1 MSGKARI
8 GVIGAGW
15 WAVVNHIPVLQAESR
30 LRGRRGQPA
39 GRGRTRGGA
48 EPVRHRARL
57 RGLPRDAGTVEM
69 DGVVI
74 SSPHVLHF
82 EHASAA
88 LAKGCH
94 VLVEKPLTTNAA
106 DARALVA
113 AAKAAGARSSSP
125 MAGTSSRWRPRR
137 RGWSPGR
144 QDRACRPADGQRPR
158 RPLRRPADAG
168 DRRRD
173 VPAAAIDL
181 GRSETG
187 RRLRLGATRPRAR
200 PPVPR
205 RRSRAGARSSR

>member
-15 WAVVNHIPVLQAESR
+15 WAVVNHIPVLQANTDCEVVAVNR
-30 LRGRRGQPA
+30 LGADDLAAVQTQFGIGQ
-39 GRGRTRGGA
+39 GFEDYR
-48 EPVRHRARL
+48 EML
-57 RGLPRDAGTVEM
+57 DTVEM

-113 AAKAAGARSSSP
+113 AAEGGARDRRPLWLELQADGGRGGAAG
-125 MAGTSSRWRPRR
+125 R
-137 RGWSPGR
+137 RGR
-144 QDRACRPADGQRPR
+144 QGRACRAANGQRPR

-168 DRRRD
+168 DRRGD

-181 GRSETG
+181 GRSETR
-187 RRLRLGATRPRAR
+187 RRLRLGTTGPRAR
-200 PPVPR
+200 APVPGR
-205 RRSRAGARSSR
+205 RPRTRPKSSR